1 MWAFGAGQ
9 LRCCPSVCVCVLC
22 LSSALSSFWLNA
34 NSDATKL
41 VDIYANAWRTWPSS
55 PAVQSLPNP
64 SPFLTHA
71 YRQARHLAGNPL
83 LAVPRYPLASLAP
96 CLAAVSL
103 SVASFKSASNI
114 FLVFPLLTFCFFF
127 FTFLILYYILF
138 SLFLLYFYFFFF
150 VLFVSFRFLAAL
162 PSYLILAL

>member
-1 MWAFGAGQ
+1 MQMHDGPGRAD
-9 LRCCPSVCVCVLC
+9 P
-22 LSSALSSFWLNA
+22 LSS
-34 NSDATKL
+34 
-41 VDIYANAWRTWPSS
+41 PC
-55 PAVQSLPNP
+55 PPP

-83 LAVPRYPLASLAP
+83 LAVPRYPLASIAP
-96 CLAAVSL
+96 CHAAVSL

-127 FTFLILYYILF
+127 HIFNFILYFVFAFF
-138 SLFLLYFYFFFF
+138 SLFIYFFF
-150 VLFVSFRFLAAL
+150 LFVSLRFLAAL